1 MLAKA
6 EQGQNTGSNIYNSRK
21 GIQTEHQFCYQNEK
35 IARNSINFWPG
46 KKKKNRNKAEEK
58 WHKHTQKSSVPPLLI
73 NSIFLQVIS
82 QLTAF

>member
-46 KKKKNRNKAEEK
+46 KKKRIETKLRRNGISILKN
-58 WHKHTQKSSVPPLLI
+58 PLSPLF
-73 NSIFLQVIS
+73 SLTLFLQVIS
-82 QLTAF
+82 QLAAF